1 MIDVNTQAMLLRDA
15 LLCGDDSEQNVGQ
28 RAQIDSALNNVHTCC
43 PGVVDSFNPS
53 TMTVEVVPAL
63 RKLYFPDGEAGV
75 WMDLPMLVDVPV
87 VVLSGGGFA
96 ITFPIQ
102 QGDEC
107 LLLFSER
114 AIDNWHES
122 GNVSELAHARAHSL
136 SDAFA
141 LVGVRSKP
149 NVVTNYNTEELEIR
163 SKDGQTRVRM
173 NAAGWIHLEQGT
185 DHIDL
190 GGGEIG
196 MTATTIRLNGQV
208 VVSGDVTEGEVSLK
222 HHVHSGVQSGG
233 GTSGP
238 PV

>member
-1 MIDVNTQAMLLRDA
+1 MIDANTQAMLLRDA

-149 NVVTNYNTEELEIR
+149 NVVTNYNTEEMEIR
-163 SKDGQTRVRM
+163 SKDGQTRIRM
-173 NAAGWIHLEQGT
+173 NAEGWIHLEQG
-185 DHIDL
+185 DMHVD
-190 GGGEIG
+190 IG
-196 MTATTIRLNGQV
+196 NEQIVMTAQTVKINGQLQV
-208 VVSGDVTEGEVSLK
+208 TGDIISGAISLE
-222 HHVHSGVQSGG
+222 HHIHSGVATGG
-233 GTSGP
+233 GVSGP
-238 PV
+238 PQ

>member
-1 MIDVNTQAMLLRDA
+1 MIDANTQAMLLRDA

-43 PGVVDSFNPS
+43 PGVIDSFNPT

-63 RKLYFPDGEAGV
+63 RKLYFADGEAGV
-75 WMDLPMLVDVPV
+75 WMDLPMVVDVPV
-87 VVLSGGGFA
+87 VVLSGGDFA

-114 AIDNWHES
+114 AIDNWHET
-122 GNVSELAHARAHSL
+122 GNVSELAHARTHSL

-149 NVVTNYNTEELEIR
+149 NVVTNYNTDEIEIR
-163 SKDGQTRVRM
+163 SKDGQTRIRM
-173 NAAGWIHLEQGT
+173 NAAGWIHLEQG
-185 DHIDL
+185 DL
-190 GGGEIG
+190 HVDIG
-196 MTATTIRLNGQV
+196 NEQIVMTATTVKINGQLQV
-208 VVSGDVTEGEVSLK
+208 TGDIISGAISLE
-222 HHVHSGVQSGG
+222 HHVHSGVQTGG

>member
-1 MIDVNTQAMLLRDA
+1 MIDANTQAMLLRDA

-43 PGVVDSFNPS
+43 PGVIDSFNPA

-63 RKLYFPDGEAGV
+63 RKLYFADGEAGV
-75 WMDLPMLVDVPV
+75 WMDLPMVVDVPV
-87 VVLSGGGFA
+87 VVLSGGDFA

-114 AIDNWHES
+114 AIDNWHET
-122 GNVSELAHARAHSL
+122 GNVSELAHARTHSL

-149 NVVTNYNTEELEIR
+149 NVVTNYNTDEIEIR
-163 SKDGQTRVRM
+163 SKDGQTRIRM
-173 NAAGWIHLEQGT
+173 NSAGWIHLEQG
-185 DHIDL
+185 DL
-190 GGGEIG
+190 HVDIG
-196 MTATTIRLNGQV
+196 NEQIVMTATTVKINGQLQV
-208 VVSGDVTEGEVSLK
+208 TGDIISGAISLE
-222 HHVHSGVQSGG
+222 HHVHSGVQTGG